1 MLAEGRRLRS
11 RAVPPRSLLL
21 VAHVTPPSSMSAAR
35 RAAGLTKHLAA
46 LGHEVTVLTS
56 VMSGSGPVPARDL
69 LVSPLNW
76 RRQSFA
82 ALKGDAGGSYEGKP
96 SALAAWLPPDLEI
109 VGW

>member
-56 VMSGSGPVPARDL
+56 VMSGSGPVPGAARTVRARDL

-82 ALKGDAGGSYEGKP
+82 ALKGDAGGRYEGK
-96 SALAAWLPPDLEI
+96 
-109 VGW
+109 